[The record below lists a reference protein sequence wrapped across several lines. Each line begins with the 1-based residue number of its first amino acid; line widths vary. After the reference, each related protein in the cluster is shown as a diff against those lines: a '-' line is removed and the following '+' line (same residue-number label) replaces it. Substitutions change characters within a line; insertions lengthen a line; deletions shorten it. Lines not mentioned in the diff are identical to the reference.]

1 MNLLD
6 FNTKDELIIEKI
18 EIDKKLKTRLL
29 SLGVI
34 RDSKVKI
41 LNRKINNDLIIKIRG
56 TRLGISREIAKSIF
70 VKKGGNKNNA
80 KEKYCFNRKS

>member
-41 LNRKINNDLIIKIRG
+41 LNRKINNDL
-56 TRLGISREIAKSIF
+56 
-70 VKKGGNKNNA
+70 
-80 KEKYCFNRKS
+80 